1 MRFGIIRVTTRE
13 VINKIFILFA
23 MIIFSEILQALL
35 YGVLVVDSCRLIII
49 NKKLDA
55 SSMNYNLEPNFLQ
68 YIIMV

>member
-68 YIIMV
+68 YISMV